1 MRDSDVKRKILDA
14 DRTFDEGAL
23 GFPKFSKFLEQASE
37 DGVITLRR
45 EGRVTEVSL
54 PAEGSASTP
63 TAPADPVSS
72 DATESPSGDDGA
84 DDHGGPADGKA
95 TVIEVEPP
103 KRGLFGLRLGPRR
116 GATRRRGGDG
126 ASLFGFGGTSAD
138 SASEGESDDDSSAS
152 IGTGVA
158 AQELAALEAAAAEQ
172 AEAELEDLRIDEESV
187 DYGDGDHDAD
197 EAPEEGS
204 SSPSDAGDGDVEV
217 PDVPLDQ
224 LGLPSDPGAIARYL
238 THRYKGVGEKTAET
252 LVERLG
258 SDLFRALH
266 ERPDEIATI
275 IPPKRAEQVLE
286 AWRNDYQRRA
296 TSASERSSNGS
307 GGRRGG
313 RGRSRGRGRD

>member
-1 MRDSDVKRKILDA
+1 MAAAYAALTSALEQLKEAGRDPVRDSDVKRKILDA

-54 PAEGSASTP
+54 PAEGSAP
-63 TAPADPVSS
+63 TATASADPVSS

-158 AQELAALEAAAAEQ
+158 AQELAALEAASTFWKFPSTAGYP
-172 AEAELEDLRIDEESV
+172 I
-187 DYGDGDHDAD
+187 
-197 EAPEEGS
+197 S
-204 SSPSDAGDGDVEV
+204 S
-217 PDVPLDQ
+217 
-224 LGLPSDPGAIARYL
+224 
-238 THRYKGVGEKTAET
+238 
-252 LVERLG
+252 
-258 SDLFRALH
+258 F
-266 ERPDEIATI
+266 
-275 IPPKRAEQVLE
+275 KRTN
-286 AWRNDYQRRA
+286 WRKL
-296 TSASERSSNGS
+296 
-307 GGRRGG
+307 
-313 RGRSRGRGRD
+313 